1 MVDAKVLFDVA
12 CNRFKTLKTE
22 TFTKK
27 SVILEKLANGKYVF
41 EIQPIDCGSLI
52 IFQSV
57 MMVVES

>member
-1 MVDAKVLFDVA
+1 MLFYVA

-22 TFTKK
+22 IFIKK

-41 EIQPIDCGSLI
+41 EIQPTDCGSLI

-57 MMVVES
+57 TMVVES

>member
-1 MVDAKVLFDVA
+1 MLFYVA

-22 TFTKK
+22 IFIKK

-57 MMVVES
+57 TMVVES